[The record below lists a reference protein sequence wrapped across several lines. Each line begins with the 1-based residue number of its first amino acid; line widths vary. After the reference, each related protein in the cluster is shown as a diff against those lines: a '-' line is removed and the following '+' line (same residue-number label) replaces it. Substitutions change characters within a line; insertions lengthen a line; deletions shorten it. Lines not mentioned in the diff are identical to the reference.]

1 MDKILAGVARF
12 QREVFPEQR
21 DVFQKLA
28 FEQNPRALFLTC
40 ADSRVMPNLI
50 TQCKPGELFQCRDVG
65 NIVPPYGA
73 AYGGVSATIEY
84 SVSVLGVKHVIIC
97 GHSDCGA
104 MRALLHSERL
114 AKLPSVLGWLHHA
127 EAARRTVMEVEP
139 LPPEEQLL
147 RALTEQNVVTQ
158 LTNLRTHPSV
168 AVKMAKG
175 ELSLH
180 GWFYEIETGEVYVL
194 NESKKAFE
202 PVSGNREQL
211 VRAWQPGETLAL

>member
-21 DVFQKLA
+21 AVFEKLA
-28 FEQNPRALFLTC
+28 LEQNPRALFLTC

-114 AKLPSVLGWLHHA
+114 AKLPSVLGWLRHA

-139 LPPEEQLL
+139 LPPEDQLL
-147 RALTEQNVVTQ
+147 RALTEQNVMTQ

-168 AVKMAKG
+168 AVKLARG

-194 NESKKAFE
+194 DESNKTFE
-202 PVSGNREQL
+202 PLSVSREKL
-211 VRAWQPGETLAL
+211 AEAWQPGETLAL